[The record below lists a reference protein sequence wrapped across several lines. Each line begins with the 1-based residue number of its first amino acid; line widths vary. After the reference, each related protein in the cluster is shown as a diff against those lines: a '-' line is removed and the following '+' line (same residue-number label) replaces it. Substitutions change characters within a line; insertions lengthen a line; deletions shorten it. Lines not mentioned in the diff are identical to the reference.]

1 MSVSA
6 DTWLEAV
13 EGCKTE
19 GAVLASVTSAE
30 EQTQVESG
38 GLISVETGDWSQCY
52 CFSSRP

>member
-1 MSVSA
+1 MSA
-6 DTWLEAV
+6 DTWLDAV

-38 GLISVETGDWSQCY
+38 GLITVETGEESQCY
-52 CFSSRP
+52 YFSSRP